1 MSTSKYINIHV
12 RTEIN
17 TIDTLVASKPN
28 EAYVFISKSKY
39 SPKDLIDNG
48 HLLRQ
53 YKSIQVAK
61 KNKLYVYF
69 CIDRR
74 VTKNTETVIC
84 KVEPYATY
92 STFYFYYNN
101 LWSKINIGIIPGM
114 TNTHYIN
121 LIDQQ
126 KLSTNIQ
133 GNTSSEFNLKCDNIH
148 NQVKNNKL
156 IFYQTADNEKEIMRY
171 NPEFN
176 NLLYTNTYASFV
188 DSIVKDDLRLSMSFI
203 DYLNFYN
210 EGRKTLLT
218 GYENIKID
226 IFPESGDKQ
235 IFVTNFNDD
244 KIHMNLAYYDR
255 AINFYCQMEIA
266 KAMKQAIALND
277 EKTQLILKGGAGS
290 MGGHVGAFCF
300 VKDSNGDII
309 MYKKYAGD
317 KLEDEEE
324 IINIKKKIG
333 FAVNF
338 NESADRELLFYWRLL
353 KLHNYIINI
362 ININKTS
369 HSTSRYAIVT
379 STPISTK
386 YIHLIQLYKYSSL
399 PLLSDSKQIKLI
411 AHNKTGLCTDSNVN
425 KSFKQGYEVGNM
437 FKDITNIDKNYRGIL
452 DFKLGA
458 YTKLLT
464 DKDLSDDIEYTKDE
478 LNYEQ
483 YDQYGGVKIKDIT
496 DIKYAKVIAQLIL
509 DANSTSTHYG
519 FRCEALGSPAEKLFF
534 PSDAASTDA
543 YFYKNGKNG
552 FVTESYTSM
561 KPSEEYN
568 ANKELYH
575 KHKGTY
581 YSLNKPK
588 IYESLN
594 DIYNKIKDKI
604 GDKPINPLPLAHFLH
619 VNPFNMDNNVIID
632 FVKSKPEKEKN
643 RPLYSLPPILILHEF
658 IGKLDDKDKYW
669 EKIYDFCDALFVSQY
684 RDYINDSLNQKNP
697 PVYFC
702 FVGSSVMMRYVS
714 AGNNTTW
721 DTDKIRFFLSD
732 FGHPYMFDKTFK
744 EEGKKTKD
752 VSYPAMLDFTF
763 KNFIFGGLAFLYMN
777 YLALCALDF
786 KFSEKYKQYI
796 DTVEKYLHRLINE
809 LLYDTTQSGAEL
821 TAPVEFES
829 VKYDQDKVKDNSLI
843 YTLIQPSDEEYIK
856 YKTEKNRLLIDKVI
870 YESKYDKKTM
880 AENTTD

>member
-1 MSTSKYINIHV
+1 
-12 RTEIN
+12 
-17 TIDTLVASKPN
+17 
-28 EAYVFISKSKY
+28 
-39 SPKDLIDNG
+39 
-48 HLLRQ
+48 
-53 YKSIQVAK
+53 
-61 KNKLYVYF
+61 
-69 CIDRR
+69 
-74 VTKNTETVIC
+74 
-84 KVEPYATY
+84 
-92 STFYFYYNN
+92 
-101 LWSKINIGIIPGM
+101 
-114 TNTHYIN
+114 
-121 LIDQQ
+121 
-126 KLSTNIQ
+126 
-133 GNTSSEFNLKCDNIH
+133 
-148 NQVKNNKL
+148 
-156 IFYQTADNEKEIMRY
+156 MR
-171 NPEFN
+171 
-176 NLLYTNTYASFV
+176 
-188 DSIVKDDLRLSMSFI
+188 FI
-203 DYLNFYN
+203 DYLSFFN
-210 EGRKTLLT
+210 EGRKTLLA

-300 VKDSNGDII
+300 VKNSTNGII

-324 IINIKKKIG
+324 IINIKKNIG

-353 KLHNYIINI
+353 KLHNYITKSSKPSISSGAKGIYNTPKSI
-362 ININKTS
+362 IGIQQ
-369 HSTSRYAIVT
+369 
-379 STPISTK
+379 K

-411 AHNKTGLCTDSNVN
+411 ARNKTGLCD

-437 FKDITNIDKNYRGIL
+437 FKDIPNIDKNYRGIL

-483 YDQYGGVKIKDIT
+483 YGGVKIKDIT

-509 DANSTSTHYG
+509 DANSTSAHYG
-519 FRCEALGSPAEKLFF
+519 FRCEALGSPAEQLFF
-534 PSDAASTDA
+534 SNVDGKPDA
-543 YFYKNGKNG
+543 YFYKNVKNG
-552 FVTESYTSM
+552 FVTDSYKNMPASINT
-561 KPSEEYN
+561 PDTFIQSEEHN
-568 ANKELYH
+568 ANKELFH
-575 KHKGTY
+575 KHNGVY

-594 DIYNKIKDKI
+594 DIYNKIKENI
-604 GDKPINPLPLAHFLH
+604 GDNPINPLPLAHFLH

-684 RDYINDSLNQKNP
+684 RDYINDSLNKKTP

-714 AGNNTTW
+714 ADKYTTW
-721 DTDKIRFFLSD
+721 DTNKIRFFLSD

-744 EEGKKTKD
+744 EEGKASKKK
-752 VSYPAMLDFTF
+752 SYPAMLEFTF

-809 LLYDTTQSGAEL
+809 LLNDTTQSGEEL

-870 YESKYDKKTM
+870 YESKYDKKSM
-880 AENTTD
+880 AENTTA